1 MEGNSRYTSL
11 VMSYKLKDIKSDK
24 IIIFDLD
31 DTLVKTDAKIRI
43 LDAKTHEVIKELTP
57 EEFNNFVKKKSHVMD
72 FEDFDSPS
80 LLRQGKVI
88 HEIFG
93 ILKDSYEKGIPVA
106 ILTARSD
113 SELVRNFFLE
123 NGIDIHPDLVIA
135 INDPQFGYKGTIAE
149 RKKKAIEDLVDSG
162 YKELTFF
169 DDNEDNLRLAKEVT
183 GYKDAEIKTIHV

>member
-1 MEGNSRYTSL
+1 
-11 VMSYKLKDIKSDK
+11 MSFKLKDIKGDK

-31 DTLVKTDAKIRI
+31 DTLVRTDAKIRI
-43 LDAKTHEVIKELTP
+43 LDAKTHEIIKELTP
-57 EEFNNFVKKKSHVMD
+57 EQFNNFVKKKNHVMD
-72 FEDFDSPS
+72 FDDFDSPA

-88 HEIFG
+88 HEIFE
-93 ILKDSYEKGIPVA
+93 ILKMSYEKGIPVA

-169 DDNEDNLRLAKEVT
+169 DDNEDNLKLANSVT
-183 GYKDAEIKTIHV
+183 GYKDAVVKTIHV